1 MTLAARADAATTRDA
16 LAAAAR
22 LIRRTDLLIA
32 AAHLDV
38 HGKPHLKPVSD
49 RLAGLAASLPSV
61 QDEKHLADV
70 GDSQP
75 LRSPESGDSL
85 DIITTPGGTP

>member
-1 MTLAARADAATTRDA
+1 MTLAEQADAATTRDA

-49 RLAGLAASLPSV
+49 RLAGLAASLAPA
-61 QDEKHLADV
+61 E
-70 GDSQP
+70 
-75 LRSPESGDSL
+75 PES
-85 DIITTPGGTP
+85 TPEPTPSAERRTQPQEAPRDH